1 MILNRERVSEPLDEE
16 IFQVA
21 LKSRGFTLSFEQNLR
36 VSSKFGNHVTARVK
50 ITFIFKFWASL
61 RWGFHDV
68 RMHVNKYTKL
78 AYFRTKNLHIFRTPF
93 LMSTS
98 GRLLLTFFCVW
109 ICWVKCVQFVICNNV
124 IIEIH
129 YSLYKLIVTQT
140 FSATVMFLQS
150 LKQVFY
156 VCHPHS
162 TFTMLLLP
170 KVQTKASTS

>member
-1 MILNRERVSEPLDEE
+1 MLW
-16 IFQVA
+16 
-21 LKSRGFTLSFEQNLR
+21 KSRGFLLSFEQDLR
-36 VSSKFGNHVTARVK
+36 VNSKFGNHVTTRVK

-61 RWGFHDV
+61 RRGFHDV

-78 AYFRTKNLHIFRTPF
+78 AHFPTKDLHIFRTPF
-93 LMSTS
+93 LMSIC
-98 GRLLLTFFCVW
+98 GRLLLTFLCVW
-109 ICWVKCVQFVICNNV
+109 ICWVKSVQFVICNNV
-124 IIEIH
+124 ITGIH